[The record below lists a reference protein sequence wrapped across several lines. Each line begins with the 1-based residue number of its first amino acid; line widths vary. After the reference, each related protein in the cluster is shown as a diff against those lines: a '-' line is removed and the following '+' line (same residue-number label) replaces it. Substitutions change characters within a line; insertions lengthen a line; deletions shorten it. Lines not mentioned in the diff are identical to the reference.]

1 MADGTTLPAST
12 ARFARKREAIIA
24 AATVILNRQG
34 VKGATLA
41 DVAAS
46 VGLITTSVTYYFKK
60 KEDLAAAC
68 FLSSIDR
75 IDALIAQALLEPT
88 PPERLLKILD
98 LYLDLDRR
106 IRLEEE
112 PAIAILSDVRALSEE
127 HLAPI
132 WLAITELYR
141 KLADLFEGPG
151 GQALDR
157 RDALARAHV
166 LLEQIFWSRAWLPRY
181 DVEDYPRIRDRMF
194 DILAHGLAAP
204 GAEWNPV
211 LLDPILVN
219 GGQTDAP
226 TTPQETFLLAAT
238 RLINQQGYRG
248 ASVEKISAL
257 LNVTKGSFYHHNDA
271 KDDLVV
277 ACFEHS
283 FEVVR
288 RVQSAG
294 QKLPGTF
301 WMKLSSVARTLAEHQ
316 LSDRGPLLRS
326 SALSALPEAIR
337 EQMVEQSSRLSGRFA
352 AMISDGVA
360 DGSIRAVDPMI
371 AAQMLNATLNAAADL
386 RADQTKVTQA
396 EVGAFYAKPMLMG
409 ILAG

>member
-68 FLSSIDR
+68 FLSSIAR
-75 IDALIAQALLEPT
+75 IDALIALALREPT

-106 IRLEEE
+106 IRLEEA

-132 WLAITELYR
+132 WEAMADLYR

-181 DVEDYPRIRDRMF
+181 DLEDYPRVRDRMF

-211 LLDPILVN
+211 LLDD
-219 GGQTDAP
+219 GQTGAP

-257 LNVTKGSFYHHNDA
+257 LNVTKGSFYHHNEA

-277 ACFEHS
+277 TCFEHS

-288 RVQSAG
+288 RAQSAG
-294 QKLPGTF
+294 QKLPGTC

-326 SALSALPEAIR
+326 SAFSALPEPIR

-386 RADQTKVTQA
+386 RADQTKVTKA